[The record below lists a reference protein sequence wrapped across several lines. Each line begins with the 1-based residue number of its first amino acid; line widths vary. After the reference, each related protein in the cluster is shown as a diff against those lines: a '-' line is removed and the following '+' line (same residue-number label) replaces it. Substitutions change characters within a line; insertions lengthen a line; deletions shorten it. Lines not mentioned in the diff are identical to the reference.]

1 MKTLKNL
8 YEFYLEYC
16 VDESKNEIPLSY
28 LEWKLNHG
36 EEECDKHFDP
46 IMENNK
52 KILNESISNKRREV
66 SNKRKK

>member
-1 MKTLKNL
+1 MKETEFKKLMKATLGDLLL
-8 YEFYLEYC
+8 Y
-16 VDESKNEIPLSY
+16 
-28 LEWKLNHG
+28 G

>member
-1 MKTLKNL
+1 MKET
-8 YEFYLEYC
+8 EF
-16 VDESKNEIPLSY
+16 K
-28 LEWKLNHG
+28 KLMRDMLGDTWIDGGSLH
-36 EEECDKHFDP
+36 DH